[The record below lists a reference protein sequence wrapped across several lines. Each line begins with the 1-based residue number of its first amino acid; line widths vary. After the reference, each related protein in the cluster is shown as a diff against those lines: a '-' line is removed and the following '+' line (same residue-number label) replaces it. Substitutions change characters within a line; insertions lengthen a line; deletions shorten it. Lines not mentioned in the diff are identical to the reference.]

1 MMMVSWSA
9 MILGLLIWAKVKSI
23 NMVSHL
29 STNARGRRYMK
40 PNPITSVSMIHMH
53 TSVESPC
60 DSV

>member
-29 STNARGRRYMK
+29 STNARGRRYIYEAK
-40 PNPITSVSMIHMH
+40 PNYQCINDTHAYKCREPL
-53 TSVESPC
+53 
-60 DSV
+60 